1 MMILTLKKRYK
12 GIVLLV
18 LTILFLPITYSK
30 AQVID
35 SVKTKPDSLLK
46 VKKDTTKMDSLKK
59 IALKDSLPS
68 LYELFI
74 ADSLLSDSL
83 KQFTLDSLKRDS
95 ILKATPSA
103 VVNVSAKKRTYTP
116 LPKNVIYNFVDSANV
131 IAAYY
136 LALEEYF
143 STTFQQ
149 FLPKS
154 IFSVQIGPRNYRT
167 TAFVR
172 AMPIMQA
179 EFEERKEQFFISKA
193 EIMAYQK
200 KQEEYFSKNVDIYVD
215 IKSEFISVTDLN
227 KSLFI
232 ITLFSD
238 DISVEPIA
246 IRLQPIY
253 SHISEF
259 KPWYQRRVI
268 LQFPRYQNN
277 IDLWYSRKLSLTI
290 SIRNNE
296 TRIESTYQSRVSF
309 ELNPENKI
317 DPKKVMNE
325 VSGY

>member
-1 MMILTLKKRYK
+1 MMIFKLKNGFKS
-12 GIVLLV
+12 IILLV
-18 LTILFLPITYSK
+18 LTILIVSVTASF

-35 SVKTKPDSLLK
+35 SVKVRPDSSLN
-46 VKKDTTKMDSLKK
+46 VNSDSTKL
-59 IALKDSLPS
+59 DSLPS
-68 LYELFI
+68 LHQLFI
-74 ADSLLSDSL
+74 ADSLAHDSL
-83 KQFTLDSLKRDS
+83 KVIRLDSLRRDS

-103 VVNVSAKKRTYTP
+103 VVNISAKKRTYMA
-116 LPKNVIYNFVDSANV
+116 LPENVSYNFVDTANV
-131 IAAYY
+131 VAAYY

-154 IFSVQIGPRNYRT
+154 LLSVKIGPRNYRT

-172 AMPIMQA
+172 AMPLMQA

-193 EIMAYQK
+193 EIMAYK
-200 KQEEYFSKNVDIYVD
+200 KQQEEYFSKNVDVYLD

-227 KSLFI
+227 KVLFF

-238 DISVEPIA
+238 EISVEPIA
-246 IRLQPIY
+246 IKLQPIY
-253 SHISEF
+253 SHITEF

-268 LQFPRYQNN
+268 LQFPRKQNN
-277 IDLWYSRKLSLTI
+277 IDLWYSRKVSLSI
-290 SIRNNE
+290 SVRDSE
-296 TRIESTYQSRVSF
+296 TKIEPAYQSRFNF